1 MSEVMTQ
8 MSEKMQKSLDAY
20 RKEISKFRTGRA
32 SLSILDDIYVE
43 SYGTSLPLNQV
54 ATLTI
59 PESRQI
65 VIQPWDPQTVPAI
78 EKAIMASNIGLTPVN
93 DGKIIRMS
101 IPELTEETRKQVAKQ
116 LKQTAEEYKV
126 AIRNLRREAID
137 TLKKQKKKSEISED
151 DLFKFQDEAQ
161 TETDKYIGEIDT
173 ILKEKE
179 KEILEV

>member
-1 MSEVMTQ
+1 MSEVLTQ
-8 MSEKMQKSLDAY
+8 MSEKMKKSLETY

-32 SLSILDDIYVE
+32 SISLLDDIYVE
-43 SYGTSLPLNQV
+43 TYGTSMPLNQV

-93 DGKIIRMS
+93 DGKIIRVT
-101 IPELTEETRKQVAKQ
+101 IPELTEETRKQLAKQ
-116 LKQTAEEYKV
+116 LKQTAEDYKV
-126 AIRNLRREAID
+126 AIRNLRREALD

-161 TETDKYIGEIDT
+161 AETDKFISEIDT

>member
-8 MSEKMQKSLDAY
+8 MSEKMQKSLEAY
-20 RKEISKFRTGRA
+20 RKDISKFRTGRA
-32 SLSILDDIYVE
+32 SLSLLDDIYVE
-43 SYGTSLPLNQV
+43 SYGTTMPLNQV

-65 VIQPWDPQTVPAI
+65 VIQPWDPQTLPAI

-93 DGKIIRMS
+93 DGKIIRTT
-101 IPELTEETRKQVAKQ
+101 IPELTEETRKQLAKQ
-116 LKQTAEEYKV
+116 LRQTAEEYKV

-137 TLKKQKKKSEISED
+137 TLKKQKKNGEISED
-151 DLFKFQDEAQ
+151 DLYKYQDEAQ
-161 TETDKYIGEIDT
+161 TETDKYVGEIDT

>member
-1 MSEVMTQ
+1 MSD
-8 MSEKMQKSLDAY
+8 KMQKSLEAY

-32 SLSILDDIYVE
+32 SLSIFDDIYVE
-43 SYGTSLPLNQV
+43 TYGTSMPLNQV

-65 VIQPWDPQTVPAI
+65 AIQPWDPQTIFAI

-93 DGKIIRMS
+93 DGKIIRIS
-101 IPELTEETRKQVAKQ
+101 IPELTEETRKQLAKQ
-116 LKQTAEEYKV
+116 LRQTTEEYKV
-126 AIRNLRREAID
+126 AIRNLRREALD
-137 TLKKQKKKSEISED
+137 TLKKQKKNSEISED

-161 TETDKYIGEIDT
+161 SETNKFIGEIDT